1 MITYPRKCP
10 SCNYIANNP
19 AMYSY
24 HKQTHQPV
32 PIGTLCH
39 FGCGCIAMYRNT
51 GGKYTCKEKY
61 QDCSA
66 YLEQLS
72 DRTTKSWKDANT
84 RKEETKKSLI
94 SRLHNEKTFKKIKET
109 KRKATGILTPEEL
122 KEYRYYARAIRYR
135 SQRWAKEQGY
145 VLGQQTIHVD
155 HKLSILDAWHAKLS
169 VETVSHPANLQILE
183 AKKNSSKGRKSSLT
197 VNELLNLLC
206 ELV

>member
-109 KRKATGILTPEEL
+109 K
-122 KEYRYYARAIRYR
+122 
-135 SQRWAKEQGY
+135 
-145 VLGQQTIHVD
+145 
-155 HKLSILDAWHAKLS
+155 
-169 VETVSHPANLQILE
+169 
-183 AKKNSSKGRKSSLT
+183 
-197 VNELLNLLC
+197 
-206 ELV
+206 